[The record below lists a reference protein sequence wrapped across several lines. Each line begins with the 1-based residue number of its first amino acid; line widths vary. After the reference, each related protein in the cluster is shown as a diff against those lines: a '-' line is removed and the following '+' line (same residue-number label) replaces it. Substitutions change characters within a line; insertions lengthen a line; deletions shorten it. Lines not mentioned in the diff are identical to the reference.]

1 MLVVRGWTP
10 FVGLIAAYELMRDL
24 ASALGVPPYDL
35 GHLELA
41 LFGGRLPTVVLQR
54 AISRLADPDLV
65 ADVATAVYA
74 THFLLPVAVGAWLWN
89 RDRSL
94 FNRFGVTLVVLC
106 ALAFATYVVAPT
118 TPPWLAQPTTVR
130 HLIDETLQR
139 SDLPAIAIW
148 LYTHHNYN
156 LYAAFPSL
164 HAAFPVVAAAAGWQR
179 NRVVGLLL
187 AAWALLVWLVVVYLG
202 EHYVTDVFGGLLYA
216 AAAIV
221 IAGAVIRWVR
231 RRSRT
236 PGLALPSPRPLASRT
251 APAPAPRAETTR
263 SRS

>member
-1 MLVVRGWTP
+1 MLVVRGWFP

-41 LFGGRLPTVVLQR
+41 VFGGTLPTVVLQQ
-54 AISRLADPDLV
+54 AISGLADPDLV

-74 THFLLPVAVGAWLWN
+74 THFLLPVAVGAWLWT

-139 SDLPAIAIW
+139 SDLPAIAVW
-148 LYTHHNYN
+148 LYTHHDYN

-164 HAAFPVVAAAAGWQR
+164 HAAFPVVAAAAAWQR
-179 NRVVGLLL
+179 NRLAGLGL
-187 AAWALLVWLVVVYLG
+187 AAWALIVWLVVVYLG
-202 EHYVTDVFGGLLYA
+202 EHYVTDVIGGFVYA
-216 AAAIV
+216 AAAIA
-221 IAGAVIRWVR
+221 IAGVVIRQVR
-231 RRSRT
+231 RRSRI
-236 PGLALPSPRPLASRT
+236 PALAMASSRPLAQTTVPSPAQT
-251 APAPAPRAETTR
+251 AGTTR